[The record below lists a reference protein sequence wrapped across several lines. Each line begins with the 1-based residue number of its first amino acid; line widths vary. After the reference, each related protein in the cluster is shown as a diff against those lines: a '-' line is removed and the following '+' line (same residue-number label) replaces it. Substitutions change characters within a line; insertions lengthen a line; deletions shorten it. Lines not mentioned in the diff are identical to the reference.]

1 MIIHKRVAATL
12 LCTFLLSPLSTASDA
27 LAATQ
32 VSANTASTT
41 TAHQTAKVTTLI
53 DGDTIR
59 VTINGKPD
67 TVQLIGVKATTS
79 TYTKKTIVGKTV
91 TLEYD
96 KIKRDKYGRLYA
108 YVWLNKQLF
117 NTDMIR
123 KGYAK
128 AAALGNNTKYASLF
142 KKATA
147 PLTPPPPPPPPSTAP
162 VSQDTA
168 DTPLELTLKD
178 GKLMVVMKQSTTK
191 THTVKSGD
199 SLWKLSKQYG
209 TTIEAI
215 CDANKITADKTLQIG
230 QSLSIPTSTSVYI
243 PVETGTK

>member
-1 MIIHKRVAATL
+1 MILHKQVAATL

-32 VSANTASTT
+32 VSAKTASTT
-41 TAHQTAKVTTLI
+41 TANQTAKVTALI
-53 DGDTIR
+53 DGDTVR

-79 TYTKKTIVGKTV
+79 TYTKKTVVGKTV

-128 AAALGNNTKYASLF
+128 PAALGSNTKYASLF
-142 KKATA
+142 KAATTS
-147 PLTPPPPPPPPSTAP
+147 LTPPPPPPPPSTAP
-162 VSQDTA
+162 VSQDEA
-168 DTPLELTLKD
+168 NTPLKLTLKD

-191 THTVKSGD
+191 IHTVKSGD

-215 CDANKITADKTLQIG
+215 CDANKITADTTLQIG
-230 QSLSIPTSTSVYI
+230 QSLIMPASTNVYV
-243 PVETGTK
+243 PVETATE